1 MDKAYAFLS
10 RYFYAEWIAIV
21 LITLALTLTLI
32 TIHIFNPKTS
42 NFKEI
47 EEKNFK
53 EIRHMVNFLTENQC
67 HYSESIDPVMVNE
80 YYHPLKPA
88 TAFRVGFVENDIL
101 YTCKDNLKVKTRM
114 LVSDLYSLEPMPSH
128 S

>member
-53 EIRHMVNFLTENQC
+53 EIQYMVNFLTENQC

-80 YYHPLKPA
+80 YYYPFKPA
-88 TAFRVGFVENDIL
+88 TAFKVGFVENDIL